1 MREWFKKY
9 LGWLGFGIWMTCTLL
24 FVLDEFMLKNTIPI
38 NEELILSGF
47 LIMGGATFIQ
57 GILND
62 KYFTKFSDK
71 VQNGIIVF
79 ITSITIG
86 MSFFYYI
93 YFM

>member
-1 MREWFKKY
+1 MREWFKKH

-24 FVLDEFMLKNTIPI
+24 FVLDEFMLKNTISI
-38 NEELILSGF
+38 NEELLEIGF
-47 LIMGGATFIQ
+47 LIMGGASFIQ

-86 MSFFYYI
+86 MSYFYYL
-93 YFM
+93 YFL

>member
-1 MREWFKKY
+1 MREWFKKH

-24 FVLDEFMLKNTIPI
+24 FVLDEFMLKNTISI
-38 NEELILSGF
+38 NEELLEIGF
-47 LIMGGATFIQ
+47 LIMGGASFIQ

-62 KYFTKFSDK
+62 KYFTKYSDK

-86 MSFFYYI
+86 MSYFYYL
-93 YFM
+93 YFL